1 MSLSGQELSQ
11 WHQHRHLSLPAVQR
25 PVTFVLENM
34 HNLEPLLPSTG
45 ECYTL
50 LSFKGS
56 NVNTFF

>member
-45 ECYTL
+45 ECYTFYL
-50 LSFKGS
+50 LKG
-56 NVNTFF
+56 VM